1 MKTIVLAMVLLMPIQ
16 AVNAQESIIN
26 IGAEINLPKDSI
38 DSEYLL
44 LSLNQFLIAAQAD
57 AKNKDWVYPPQY
69 LETTVLLDEIEGI
82 DKNEDS
88 EGDSFYQPYLID
100 VIPIEDEQYFI
111 QVSYMGVVEE
121 APVVRANFEF
131 IAHKSEGKFLFSSP
145 LVRNIRNWKT
155 ATIENFTFRY
165 RGTLNLD
172 KVNEYQR
179 LTAFY
184 DEKLKIK
191 PKKKTY
197 YLFEDGLISQQYFG
211 LPYKLDYNGE
221 GEGMRWTV
229 LLEDQD
235 IYVMS
240 TARLYQFD
248 PHDLWH
254 HRLVQ
259 VKSRRAVNR
268 AVDEGIATLYGGSWG
283 WSWQEL
289 FTAFKD
295 QIKFDEN
302 TDWLQ
307 LREERTAF
315 ITEGH
320 RNPTDFMVNALLVKK
335 IEQEKGFS
343 AVWELLNAKEESAY
357 LTTLERLTGI
367 SKKNYNKEV
376 WKLVKD
382 EMSDLKSKGAK

>member
-1 MKTIVLAMVLLMPIQ
+1 MNVKTIVLAVVLLMLVSVINGQ
-16 AVNAQESIIN
+16 TSIIK
-26 IGAEINLPKDSI
+26 ITPEINLPKDSVT
-38 DSEYLL
+38 SENLL
-44 LSLNQFLIAAQAD
+44 LSLNQFLTTAQAD
-57 AKNKDWVYPPQY
+57 AKNMEWVYPPQY

-82 DKNEDS
+82 EKKGE
-88 EGDSFYQPYLID
+88 EFFYQPHLID
-100 VIPIEDEQYFI
+100 VIPIEDEQFLV
-111 QVSYMGVVEE
+111 QVSYMGIVEE
-121 APVVRANFEF
+121 APVIRANFEL
-131 IAHKSEGKFLFSSP
+131 IAHKAEDKFLFSSP
-145 LVRNIRNWKT
+145 LVRNTRGWKT
-155 ATIENFTFRY
+155 TTIENFSFRY
-165 RGTLNLD
+165 NGTLNID
-172 KVNEYQR
+172 KVTEYQK

-184 DEKLKIK
+184 DERLKIK

-197 YLFEDGLISQQYFG
+197 YLFENGLVSQQYFG

-240 TARLYQFD
+240 DAGLYQFD

-254 HRLVQ
+254 NRLAQ
-259 VKSRRAVNR
+259 VKSRRVVNH

-283 WSWQEL
+283 WTWQEL
-289 FTAFKD
+289 FTAFND
-295 QIKFDEN
+295 QIKFDKN
-302 TDWLQ
+302 TDWLK